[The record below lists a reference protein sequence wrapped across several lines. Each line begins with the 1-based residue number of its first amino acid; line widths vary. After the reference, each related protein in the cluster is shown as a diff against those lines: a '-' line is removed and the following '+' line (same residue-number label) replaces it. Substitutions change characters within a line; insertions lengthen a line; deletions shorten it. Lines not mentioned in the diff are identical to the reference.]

1 IHPYKH
7 PSIHIYI
14 HTNIHPYKHTSIQ
27 TYIHTNIHPYKHTS
41 IQTYIHTNIHT
52 YIHTYTSIHTTY
64 LPATDYYCLLFHPFP
79 ATRSRAA
86 AALPRP
92 SPFVCSFA
100 PQLTRRRTFPIRADA
115 SPNMRFRRPSP
126 LLLLLL
132 SGITAAD
139 LDSPRSGRLQKR
151 DSITQDAILKL
162 NTVQGEAVGRS
173 KTQDQAVVAEQSPAP
188 KPTKAYVGT
197 EDAPVDGKDGK
208 PHAGPYVD
216 TTPEEEPGPGDTA
229 TKTAT
234 AKALPSLLEKLA
246 NSETKDGLKVEDI
259 PEKIDGVM
267 NDETRKAPKKGT
279 TGTEGG
285 ITEKTKERL
294 AKGNSENKPTEP
306 KEAPP
311 LPHSEQER
319 IEKEQAK
326 KEPAT
331 SMKDT
336 KGTSEKDGKDGEA
349 GDKKKAEGHSGGLGL
364 EKPTDLPEKP
374 HHMPLPDGK
383 GGRVK
388 SEGEPPVDGGTG
400 SSWLQDTMPYTE
412 GKTKPP
418 GATAGGVTSPGPAGA
433 TNWHEWFHSFVLSL
447 TMILFSEVGD
457 KTFLIAALMAMRH
470 PRILVFS
477 SALSALV
484 AMTVLSAV
492 LGHAVPTLL
501 PKRFTTFAA
510 AILFLVFGARML
522 SEGLAMPK
530 DSGVGEEMKEV
541 EAELEE
547 KEHTI
552 ARRTSRSNR
561 SSSGAS
567 PLALE
572 SGRGRSASVKLPTIE
587 PSPPSSRSPSTSKD
601 RTAGLA
607 AGLTNLIGLIL
618 SPAWVQTFVMTFL
631 GEWGDRSQIATIAM
645 AAGQDYWWVTLG
657 AITGHACCT
666 GLAVLG
672 GRALA
677 GRVSMRVVT
686 IGGAIAFLVFG
697 VIYIYE
703 AVNETS

>member
-1 IHPYKH
+1 MRI
-7 PSIHIYI
+7 
-14 HTNIHPYKHTSIQ
+14 
-27 TYIHTNIHPYKHTS
+27 
-41 IQTYIHTNIHT
+41 
-52 YIHTYTSIHTTY
+52 
-64 LPATDYYCLLFHPFP
+64 
-79 ATRSRAA
+79 
-86 AALPRP
+86 
-92 SPFVCSFA
+92 
-100 PQLTRRRTFPIRADA
+100 RRR
-115 SPNMRFRRPSP
+115 SP
-126 LLLLLL
+126 LLLLVLL
-132 SGITAAD
+132 SGTTLAD

-151 DSITQDAILKL
+151 DSITQDEIFKL
-162 NTVQGEAVGRS
+162 NTVQGAAVGRS
-173 KTQDQAVVAEQSPAP
+173 KTQKQAVVAEQPPAA

-216 TTPEEEPGPGDTA
+216 TTPEDKPKPGDTA

-234 AKALPSLLEKLA
+234 EKALPSLLEKLA
-246 NSETKDGLKVEDI
+246 HSETKDGLKLEDI

-294 AKGNSENKPTEP
+294 AKGKSENKPTEP

-311 LPHSEQER
+311 LPHSEQQR

-326 KEPAT
+326 KEQAT
-331 SMKDT
+331 ATKDS
-336 KGTSEKDGKDGEA
+336 KR
-349 GDKKKAEGHSGGLGL
+349 LGL

-374 HHMPLPDGK
+374 HRMPLPDGK
-383 GGRVK
+383 GG
-388 SEGEPPVDGGTG
+388 S
-400 SSWLQDTMPYTE
+400 DTMPYTE
-412 GKTKPP
+412 GKKKPQK
-418 GATAGGVTSPGPAGA
+418 AKTGGVTSPGTAGDA
-433 TNWHEWFHSFVLSL
+433 EWHEWFHSFVLSL

-484 AMTVLSAV
+484 GMTVLSAV

-522 SEGLAMPK
+522 REGLAMPK

-547 KEHTI
+547 KEHTM
-552 ARRTSRSNR
+552 ARRTSRSHR
-561 SSSGAS
+561 SSSGVS
-567 PLALE
+567 PYTLE
-572 SGRGRSASVKLPTIE
+572 SGRGRSGSVKLPTIE
-587 PSPPSSRSPSTSKD
+587 PSPPSSRSPSPSKD
-601 RTAGLA
+601 RTAGIV
-607 AGLTNLIGLIL
+607 AGLGNLVGLIL

-677 GRVSMRVVT
+677 GRVSMRAVT

-697 VIYIYE
+697 AIYIYE